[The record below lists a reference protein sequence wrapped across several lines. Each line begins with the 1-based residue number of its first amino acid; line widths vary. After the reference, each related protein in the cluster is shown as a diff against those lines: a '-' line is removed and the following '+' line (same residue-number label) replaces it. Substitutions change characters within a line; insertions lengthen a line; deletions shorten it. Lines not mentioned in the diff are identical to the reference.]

1 MPIRRLLHWLPR
13 LLAIFGILFLA
24 LFALDVFGAGY
35 APGELMVALLMHLL
49 PNLALLAA
57 LLIAW
62 RWRRAG
68 GALFVLLG
76 VVSIFF
82 FRTYRD
88 PITFLIVSLPVLVVG
103 GLFLLDDW
111 LDTHQPQ
118 RTVGP

>member
-13 LLAIFGILFLA
+13 LLALFGILFLA
-24 LFALDVFGAGY
+24 IFALDVFGEGY
-35 APGELMVALLMHLL
+35 TPGELVVALLMHLL

-88 PITFLIVSLPVLVVG
+88 PIIFLIVSLPVLVVG
-103 GLFLLDDW
+103 GLFLVDDW